1 MSMTE
6 IEELEALREAMKENP
21 PINAKVLQLQRDFS
35 SVSPEILEDILEE
48 LADWNCLNDRGK
60 TLRMKFWET
69 FIKE

>member
-1 MSMTE
+1 MTE
-6 IEELEALREAMKENP
+6 TEELSALREAIKENP

-35 SVSPEILEDILEE
+35 NISPEDLENILEE
-48 LADWNCLNDRGK
+48 LADWHCLNDRGK